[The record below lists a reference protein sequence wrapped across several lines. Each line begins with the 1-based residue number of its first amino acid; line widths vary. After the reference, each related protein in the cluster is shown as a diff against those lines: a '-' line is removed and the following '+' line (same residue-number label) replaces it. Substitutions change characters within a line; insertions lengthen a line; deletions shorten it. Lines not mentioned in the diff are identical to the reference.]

1 MLKYLDQPSFAWRK
15 LALLKAAF
23 GKLLNSGPAAKLFC
37 TVSSI
42 EIDLVKILKRKFG
55 FI

>member
-1 MLKYLDQPSFAWRK
+1 MLKYLDQPGFAWRK

-23 GKLLNSGPAAKLFC
+23 GKLLYSGPAAKLQFP
-37 TVSSI
+37 SI
-42 EIDLVKILKRKFG
+42 GIDVVKVLKRKFG